1 MKQTRAERFAAIAD
15 KLEARSLD
23 PRDKDAPGW
32 LRKIAIKCRQRAT
45 KKERA
50 IEHKQ
55 HQERRGV
62 VR

>member
-1 MKQTRAERFAAIAD
+1 MKQTRAEKFAAIAD

-32 LRKIAIKCRQRAT
+32 LRKIAGKCRRRAT

-55 HQERRGV
+55 RQKKRDVMR
-62 VR
+62 

>member
-1 MKQTRAERFAAIAD
+1 MKQTRSERFATAAE

-32 LRKIAIKCRQRAT
+32 LRKIASKFRLRAV

-50 IEHKQ
+50 IEHKR
-55 HQERRGV
+55 HQQKRSV